1 MNWRR
6 RELGAMVIVMAA
18 LAVMTPARTTHAQ
31 PAALA
36 GTAKREAKAPAKAE
50 AKPGYILPAESV
62 QELFRRDKNIPALD
76 QLGPDGDHFF
86 VPHFEELSSLKLMAQ
101 RTLRLAMLELCPEVN
116 REWRL
121 CTYGADGLKIYSL
134 KDRRFVDVTLP
145 AGAFASDF
153 RWAPDG
159 MRLAFLAHLPAM
171 TQAWTADVRTGK
183 AEAVS
188 DAAVMATLAQR
199 GAAGTGNTPSL
210 DSVMLQ
216 WLPDGSLLTLLVPA
230 NRGPEPVNTA
240 VPTGPEVRRT
250 RDRAM
255 PTTTQ
260 PFLLKSPH
268 DHALFKYYTTA
279 QLASLAPGRA
289 PKAIGAPAMYTSISL
304 SPDGKYVLRETV
316 REPFSELVGYNQF
329 ARSQEVIDL
338 DGKVIAEVSKTP
350 LRESSR
356 TGGPGGDDNDRP
368 REIAWRPD
376 GKGLSML
383 WREPRPARK
392 ADAPGNSQSSNSASG
407 KGDAPKA
414 DPADAVPAKATPG
427 AARPAAQGGT
437 APPTASPATAADA
450 GAGAT
455 DGPGDGGG
463 PPAKDRIMLLA
474 PPFDVA
480 RAQTLVTVDARLSN
494 VRYAKDGRWAFATV
508 AKRAENGR
516 PARQDLTAWNLTPVP
531 SDAVRSNAAPSN
543 AAQSNTAQP
552 VMHVLKADIDTR
564 DPLALPGEI
573 MTASSGNGIT
583 WARVSTDNTAV
594 FLEGDGFKA
603 DFKPRPFVDRV
614 TITDG
619 KATRVFEGAAD
630 TFDKP
635 LAVLDADVARLVVSR
650 ESKTAAPDSYLWT
663 RAGNSFEKLTA
674 NKDPYPEITGAQ
686 RVDFAFTRRDGLK
699 VHARISLPVGYRA
712 GTRVPA
718 IFWDYPNEYGNAQEY
733 ERGAVR
739 TRNHNAYS
747 PLSFLRWSD
756 IWLTQGYALVYT
768 DIPIVASN
776 ERYNDF
782 FVSNSVD
789 TIYAAMR
796 KVDELG
802 YVDIDRI
809 GHGGHSYGA
818 FTTANLLAHTPF
830 FKAGIAGDGAYN
842 RTLTPMSFQGE
853 RRNIWEAPTTYLEL
867 SPFFYADQINTPM
880 LMYHGAQDNNSGTF
894 LIQSERMIQALT
906 GLGKDAVLYIYPFE
920 SHAPRAKENL
930 LDLWARWLGWF
941 DFYVK
946 QTPTAAKP
954 AATQP

>member
-6 RELGAMVIVMAA
+6 RELAATVIVTAA
-18 LAVMTPARTTHAQ
+18 LTVMLPAGGVMHAQ
-31 PAALA
+31 PAATA
-36 GTAKREAKAPAKAE
+36 NANANSKATAKAKAE
-50 AKPGYILPAESV
+50 AKPGYILPADAV
-62 QELFRRDKNIPALD
+62 QELFRRDKNLAALD
-76 QLGPDGDHFF
+76 QLGPDGDHFV
-86 VPHFEELSSLKLMAQ
+86 VPHFQELSSLKLMAQ
-101 RTLRLAMLELCPEVN
+101 RTLRLGMLELCPEVN

-121 CTYGADGLKIYSL
+121 CTYGNDGLKIFSM
-134 KDRRFVDVTLP
+134 KERRFVDVTLP

-153 RWAPDG
+153 RWSPDG
-159 MRLAFLAHLPAM
+159 ARLAFLAHLPAV
-171 TQAWTADVRTGK
+171 TQVWTADVRTGK

-188 DAAVMATLAQR
+188 ERAVMATLAQR
-199 GAAGTGNTPSL
+199 GAAGNPNAPAP
-210 DSVMLQ
+210 DSQMLQ
-216 WLPDGSLLTLLVPA
+216 WLPDGSLLTLLVPSD
-230 NRGPEPVNTA
+230 RGPEPVNTA

-250 RDRAM
+250 RDKAT
-255 PTTTQ
+255 PTATQ

-268 DHALFKYYTTA
+268 DQALFKHYTTA

-289 PKAIGAPAMYTSISL
+289 PKSIGAPAMYTQFSL
-304 SPDGKYVLRETV
+304 SPDGKYVLRETL
-316 REPFSELVGYNQF
+316 REPFSELVGYSQF
-329 ARSQEVIDL
+329 ARAQKVIDL
-338 DGKVIAEVSKTP
+338 DGKVMAEVVKTP
-350 LRESSR
+350 LRESS
-356 TGGPGGDDNDRP
+356 GGGRGGDDNNDRP
-368 REIAWRPD
+368 REVAWRPD
-376 GKGLSML
+376 GKGLSMI
-383 WREPRPARK
+383 WREPRPTRKPDAAANTPGSTPAKGAAPKDDPANAAPART
-392 ADAPGNSQSSNSASG
+392 APASRAPGQPGQPAPDAPA
-407 KGDAPKA
+407 APN
-414 DPADAVPAKATPG
+414 AT
-427 AARPAAQGGT
+427 T
-437 APPTASPATAADA
+437 TAST
-450 GAGAT
+450 GG
-455 DGPGDGGG
+455 DGPGEGGG

-494 VRYAKDGRWAFATV
+494 VRYAKDGRWVFATV
-508 AKRAENGR
+508 AKRAEGGR
-516 PARQDLTAWNLTPVP
+516 PARQDLTAWNVT
-531 SDAVRSNAAPSN
+531 A
-543 AAQSNTAQP
+543 AAQPT
-552 VMHVLKADIDTR
+552 MHVLKADVDTR

-573 MTASSGNGIT
+573 MTASSGNGVT
-583 WARVSTDNTAV
+583 WARLSSDNTAV

-614 TITDG
+614 TIVDG
-619 KATRVFEGAAD
+619 KTTRLFEGAAD

-635 LAVLDADVARLVVSR
+635 LAALDADLTRLIVSR
-650 ESKTAAPDSYLWT
+650 ESKTTAPDSYLWT
-663 RAGNSFEKLTA
+663 RAGNTFEKLTA
-674 NKDPYPEITGAQ
+674 NKDPYPEITAAQ
-686 RVDFAFTRRDGLK
+686 RVDFDFTRRDGLK

-718 IFWDYPNEYGNAQEY
+718 IFWDYPNEYSGPQEY
-733 ERGAVR
+733 ERGAIR
-739 TRNHNAYS
+739 ARNHNAYS

-768 DIPIVASN
+768 DIPIVGPS
-776 ERYNDF
+776 ERYNDY
-782 FVSNSVD
+782 FVSNTVD

-946 QTPTAAKP
+946 QTPAAKP
-954 AATQP
+954 AAGATPTSQP

>member
-1 MNWRR
+1 MGMNWRR
-6 RELGAMVIVMAA
+6 RELGAAVIVTAA
-18 LAVMTPARTTHAQ
+18 LAVMLPAGGVMHAQ
-31 PAALA
+31 PAAPVSA
-36 GTAKREAKAPAKAE
+36 DAKATATATEKAKAKAE
-50 AKPGYILPAESV
+50 AKPGYILPADPV
-62 QELFRRDKNIPALD
+62 QELFRRDKNLAALD

-86 VPHFEELSSLKLMAQ
+86 VPHFEELSSLKQMAQ
-101 RTLRLAMLELCPEVN
+101 RTLRLGMLELCPEVN

-121 CTYGADGLKIYSL
+121 CTYGNDGLKIFSL
-134 KDRRFVDVTLP
+134 KERRFVDVTLP
-145 AGAFASDF
+145 AGAFVSDF
-153 RWAPDG
+153 RWSPDG
-159 MRLAFLAHLPAM
+159 ARLAFLAHLPAV
-171 TQAWTADVRTGK
+171 TQVWTADVRTGK

-199 GAAGTGNTPSL
+199 GAAGNPNSPSV
-210 DSVMLQ
+210 DSLMLQ

-250 RDRAM
+250 RDKAT
-255 PTTTQ
+255 PTATQ

-268 DHALFKYYTTA
+268 DQALFKYYTTA
-279 QLASLAPGRA
+279 QLASVAPGRA
-289 PKAIGAPAMYTSISL
+289 PKVIGAPAMYTSISL
-304 SPDGKYVLRETV
+304 SPDGKYVLRETL

-329 ARSQEVIDL
+329 ARAQEVIDL
-338 DGKVIAEVSKTP
+338 DGKVMAEVSKTP
-350 LRESSR
+350 LRESS
-356 TGGPGGDDNDRP
+356 GGGGRGGDENNDRP

-376 GKGLSML
+376 GKGLSMI

-392 ADAPGNSQSSNSASG
+392 ADAAANTANSTAV
-407 KGDAPKA
+407 KGDASKADASKA
-414 DPADAVPAKATPG
+414 DPANAAPAKATP
-427 AARPAAQGGT
+427 AAATAA
-437 APPTASPATAADA
+437 AAASASPA
-450 GAGAT
+450 GA
-455 DGPGDGGG
+455 DGPGEGGG

-474 PPFDVA
+474 PPFDMT
-480 RAQTLVTVDARLSN
+480 RAQTLVTVDARLGN
-494 VRYAKDGRWAFATV
+494 VRYAKDGRWMFATV
-508 AKRAENGR
+508 AKRAEGGR
-516 PARQDLTAWNLTPVP
+516 PARQDVTAWNLTPTQPGTV
-531 SDAVRSNAAPSN
+531 
-543 AAQSNTAQP
+543 QP
-552 VMHVLKADIDTR
+552 VMHVLKADVDTR

-583 WARVSTDNTAV
+583 WARVSSDNAAV

-614 TITDG
+614 GIADG
-619 KATRVFEGAAD
+619 KTARVFEGAVD

-635 LAVLDADVARLVVSR
+635 LAALDADLTRLIVSR
-650 ESKTAAPDSYLWT
+650 ESKTTAPDSFLWT
-663 RAGNSFEKLTA
+663 RAGNTFEKLTA
-674 NKDPYPEITGAQ
+674 NKDPYPEITAAQ
-686 RVDFAFTRRDGLK
+686 RVDFDFTRRDGLK

-733 ERGAVR
+733 ERGAIR
-739 TRNHNAYS
+739 ARNHNAYS

-776 ERYNDF
+776 DRFNDF
-782 FVSNSVD
+782 FVSNTVD

-796 KVDELG
+796 KVDEMG

-867 SPFFYADQINTPM
+867 SPFFYADQINTPL

-946 QTPTAAKP
+946 QTPAAKP
-954 AATQP
+954 ASGATPTSQP